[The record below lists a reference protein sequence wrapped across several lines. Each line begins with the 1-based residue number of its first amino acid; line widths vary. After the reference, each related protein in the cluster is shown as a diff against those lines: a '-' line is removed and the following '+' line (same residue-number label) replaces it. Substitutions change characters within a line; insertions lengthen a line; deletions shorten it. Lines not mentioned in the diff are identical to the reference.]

1 VQTGRRVAVIDW
13 SGDWPGLDVAELLS
27 AAGKEVTLVS
37 STLYPGEALHQYV
50 RNVYLETMYR
60 QGVTMMPHYEL
71 VEVQNDAVVLRNLFS
86 NELKALEQID
96 TVVLALGR
104 RRLPG
109 RAHDGRSNLR
119 GHERGPGAV
128 APLLCRPRQAG
139 SAARRC
145 NPNSSGRTCTATR
158 CDTRA
163 SGWSAI
169 EQTWLVGDSPPV
181 LQSQQPVELWADW
194 GL

>member
-71 VEVQNDAVVLRNLFS
+71 VEVQRDAVVLRNLFS

-104 RRLPG
+104 IADTELY
-109 RAHDGRSNLR
+109 D
-119 GHERGPGAV
+119 
-128 APLLCRPRQAG
+128 LLKGQVSEIYQVGDCL
-139 SAARRC
+139 AAR
-145 NPNSSGRTCTATR
+145 TMEEATYEAM
-158 CDTRA
+158 RA
-163 SGWSAI
+163 A
-169 EQTWLVGDSPPV
+169 LA
-181 LQSQQPVELWADW
+181 L
-194 GL
+194 